1 MKTDKTV
8 GIFLIIAG
16 GTLGLWVF
24 MGLTSF
30 AGKAQNWSSPFSEYE
45 ITTLIASG
53 IAILLVVAG
62 IIALE
67 KKQP

>member
-8 GIFLIIAG
+8 GIFLMIAG
-16 GTLGLWVF
+16 GTLGLWIF

-30 AGKAQNWSSPFSEYE
+30 AGKTQDWSPPFSEYE

-53 IAILLVVAG
+53 IAILFVVAG

>member
-1 MKTDKTV
+1 M
-8 GIFLIIAG
+8 IAG

-24 MGLTSF
+24 LGLTSF
-30 AGKAQNWSSPFSEYE
+30 AGRSHTWSPPFSEYE